1 MKISIFT
8 SMTNPE
14 ERNDPWKESLSC
26 YEDFGDEVVI
36 TGDDWPFEFKWD
48 YLSKVIQEGFDK
60 CTGDWA
66 IHMPIDYIFHEDDF
80 KKIKNKLKN
89 NLDSPAVAFPQH
101 QIFTPDKYFM
111 QSKICIALNKKKFPN
126 IKMNGGG
133 DLCLPTLDNKRIT
146 ADNVPQTN
154 TPIWNYDKVF
164 GTKET
169 ISIDRARFARAW
181 YRQFNDWGIFGGPEP
196 EEAFSAWI
204 DMIESRY
211 KKHVLKLK
219 LEQHPKYIADKLYD
233 LKPNQFGFDAFGL
246 KDNIKSNYIDYI
258 KSYKNRLLQIRY
270 T

>member
-1 MKISIFT
+1 
-8 SMTNPE
+8 MTNPE